1 MTPELLER
9 IRQWADAQAVGE
21 PPFLVPDHIAPYLLR
36 WEPQAAIAD
45 DHVYIHRI
53 TASEPQ
59 DAMHD
64 HPWPNASLILSGR
77 YIEHTPTQAFIR
89 EPGALIVREPEDA
102 HRMELNPG
110 ETCLTLFVTG
120 DMVRHLC
127 EGNLEEL
134 GIPV

>member
-9 IRQWADAQAVGE
+9 IRQWAEVAATGE
-21 PPFLVPDHIAPYLLR
+21 PDFLVPDHIAPYLLR
-36 WEPQAAIAD
+36 WEPQEALHD

-53 TASEPQ
+53 VGSEPPE
-59 DAMHD
+59 AIHD

-77 YIEHTPTQAFIR
+77 YIEHTPTQTFIR
-89 EPGALIVREPEDA
+89 EPGQLTFREPEDQ
-102 HRMELNPG
+102 HRMELQPG

-120 DMVRHLC
+120 AMVEHLRDS
-127 EGNLEEL
+127 NFEEL